1 VAPTISRTA
10 RRTSGTTSSTATSP
24 TSVRSIPRS
33 RMSSEDVSPS
43 IEKTQR
49 RISSALSRATTNRT
63 PSPDLPVV
71 GDVSTMFQGEYEI
84 PPIQP
89 VDDED
94 EEITAGLTPV
104 VTIDLSHSPNAKN
117 DPWLAAA
124 KKGPSKA
131 ERSGTKT
138 PTRNEL
144 TPELARLANAHK
156 QMELVPSTPPRRTTL
171 PGNKR
176 AFGSGVMQV
185 SPMRS
190 PAQMGTPNS
199 THAQELVR
207 AVVREALLER
217 DEEHRE
223 ELRAMHL
230 DLVKMSR
237 TMKVCSTYLSNAVA
251 DES

>member
-1 VAPTISRTA
+1 
-10 RRTSGTTSSTATSP
+10 
-24 TSVRSIPRS
+24 
-33 RMSSEDVSPS
+33 
-43 IEKTQR
+43 
-49 RISSALSRATTNRT
+49 
-63 PSPDLPVV
+63 
-71 GDVSTMFQGEYEI
+71 MFQGEYEI

-89 VDDED
+89 VGDGDED
-94 EEITAGLTPV
+94 EEITEGLTPV
-104 VTIDLSHSPNAKN
+104 VAIDLSHSPNAKN

-138 PTRNEL
+138 PTRNES

-156 QMELVPSTPPRRTTL
+156 QMELVPSTPPRRTNL

-190 PAQMGTPNS
+190 PAQIGTPN
-199 THAQELVR
+199 TAHAQELVR

-237 TMKVCSTYLSNAVA
+237 TMKVCPTCLSNAVA
-251 DES
+251 DESWLRTI

>member
-1 VAPTISRTA
+1 V
-10 RRTSGTTSSTATSP
+10 
-24 TSVRSIPRS
+24 
-33 RMSSEDVSPS
+33 
-43 IEKTQR
+43 
-49 RISSALSRATTNRT
+49 SSALSRATTNRT
-63 PSPDLPVV
+63 PSPNLPLED
-71 GDVSTMFQGEYEI
+71 DVSTMFQGEYEI
-84 PPIQP
+84 APIQP
-89 VDDED
+89 VEDEG

-104 VTIDLSHSPNAKN
+104 IAIDLSHSPSAKG

-124 KKGPSKA
+124 KKGPSKI
-131 ERSGTKT
+131 ERSGIKT
-138 PTRNEL
+138 PTRNES
-144 TPELARLANAHK
+144 TPPLARLANAHK
-156 QMELVPSTPPRRTTL
+156 QMELVSGTPPRRTTL

-190 PAQMGTPNS
+190 PAQMGTPNAA
-199 THAQELVR
+199 HAQELVR

-237 TMKVCSTYLSNAVA
+237 TMKVCPTWLLSAVA